1 MTNKVAVVTGA
12 ARRLGAAM
20 AKRLH
25 TRGFNIL
32 LHYRGSQEAAE
43 SLLAELNGT
52 RANSAVGLNADLLD
66 KDSPKLFVSSLQGN
80 WGRCDLLVNNASAFY
95 AKNLSE
101 YTEHDWDVLMGS
113 NLKAPFFLAQALAP
127 MLIANRGQ
135 IINIADINAF
145 KPREHYALYCMAKAG
160 NVMMTKA
167 LALELAPD
175 VRVNGIAPGAILWP
189 EDKQGNEIV
198 SPHKLADIP
207 MGKLGG
213 VESICETLDFLV
225 GYSSYITGEV
235 IAVDGGQ
242 SVK

>member
-1 MTNKVAVVTGA
+1 MSSKVAVLTGA

-25 TRGFNIL
+25 ARGFNIL
-32 LHYRGSQEAAE
+32 LHYRSAQQAAE
-43 SLLAELNGT
+43 TLIAELNQL
-52 RANSAVGLNADLLD
+52 RPDSALGLSADLLD
-66 KDSPKLFVSSLQGN
+66 PHSPQLVLDTVKKT

-95 AKNLSE
+95 AKTLCE
-101 YTEHDWDVLMGS
+101 YNQQDWDVLIGS

-127 MLIANRGQ
+127 LLIAKRGH

-145 KPREHYALYCMAKAG
+145 KPRENYALYCMAKAG

-213 VESICETLDFLV
+213 VESICETLEFLV
-225 GYSSYITGEV
+225 DYSSYITGEV